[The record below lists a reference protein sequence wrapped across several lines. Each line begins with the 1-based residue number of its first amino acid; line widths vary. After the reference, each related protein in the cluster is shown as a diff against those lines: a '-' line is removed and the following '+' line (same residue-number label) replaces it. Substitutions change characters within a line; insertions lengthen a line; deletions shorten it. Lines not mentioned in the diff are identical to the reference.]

1 MVKGRARV
9 LAAAISTAA
18 ILRKVFEILQA
29 PPIEMLKS
37 ALEASRTKKQTR
49 LDWIRSERERLAHG
63 QRVAEERA
71 DLTRGSLPRVHR
83 AALENLETVLQ
94 AKEQFEQKIAL
105 ESLRASQDGPD
116 EDLDELCR
124 TASDVPKLWD
134 HPEVTHQERKEILR
148 CIIDH
153 ILIRTSGERIDAVIV
168 WKTGARTPLFVWRPV
183 AHHHLIRELHAKHLT
198 NGEIK
203 EHLAAGKTSTG
214 QVVILSLGRISL
226 ILKKMGLKKHRP
238 TAAYIPLGQEAAEA

>member
-1 MVKGRARV
+1 MVKGRARI
-9 LAAAISTAA
+9 LAAATSTAA

-94 AKEQFEQKIAL
+94 AKEQFEQRLAPRIL
-105 ESLRASQDGPD
+105 ASVRG
-116 EDLDELCR
+116 
-124 TASDVPKLWD
+124 W
-134 HPEVTHQERKEILR
+134 
-148 CIIDH
+148 
-153 ILIRTSGERIDAVIV
+153 
-168 WKTGARTPLFVWRPV
+168 TGRGA
-183 AHHHLIRELHAKHLT
+183 
-198 NGEIK
+198 
-203 EHLAAGKTSTG
+203 
-214 QVVILSLGRISL
+214 
-226 ILKKMGLKKHRP
+226 
-238 TAAYIPLGQEAAEA
+238 